1 MLSRL
6 QELRKEEETLLRLKA
21 ALHDQLNRLK
31 VEELALQSMISSRRE
46 DEMPSSPA
54 AQEQPQDQMVVH
66 VDNEAS
72 INQTALELSTRS
84 HAPEEEEEEEEEE
97 SDS

>member
-1 MLSRL
+1 MLSRF
-6 QELRKEEETLLRLKA
+6 QELCKEEETLLRLKA

-31 VEELALQSMISSRRE
+31 VEELALQSMISSRRG
-46 DEMPSSPA
+46 DEMLSSQTVP
-54 AQEQPQDQMVVH
+54 EQSHDTLVH

-72 INQTALELSTRS
+72 INQTTLELSTKS
-84 HAPEEEEEEEEEE
+84 HVTEKEEEEEEE

>member
-31 VEELALQSMISSRRE
+31 VEELALQSMISARRG
-46 DEMPSSPA
+46 DEMPSSEA
-54 AQEQPQDQMVVH
+54 AQDQSHDMLVH

-72 INQTALELSTRS
+72 INQTTLELSTRS
-84 HAPEEEEEEEEEE
+84 HGPEEDEEEEEEEE

>member
-1 MLSRL
+1 
-6 QELRKEEETLLRLKA
+6 
-21 ALHDQLNRLK
+21 
-31 VEELALQSMISSRRE
+31 
-46 DEMPSSPA
+46 
-54 AQEQPQDQMVVH
+54 MVVH